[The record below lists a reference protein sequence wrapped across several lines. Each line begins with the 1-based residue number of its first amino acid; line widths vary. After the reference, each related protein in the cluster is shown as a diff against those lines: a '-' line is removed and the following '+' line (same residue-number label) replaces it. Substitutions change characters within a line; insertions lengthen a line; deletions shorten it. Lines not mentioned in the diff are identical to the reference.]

1 MTHRSKTT
9 IHGRATTSSDARPH
23 SHESFV
29 LPRVQSGSGGFIGSW
44 GAETVLSTPIRYR
57 SLLRRTGQRIFTAP
71 LGAVK
76 RWTRGGVR
84 RRDSRLDLLTHM
96 TQLPPRLCLQQRAIP
111 MIRTPTSWS
120 DKTLMW
126 LLVCLVA
133 IATLDDFGSIAMA
146 SPSSELFIVADD
158 DDPDDSAERPPIC
171 AAGGVGHTDIRW
183 FARSATEI
191 TGPAERRNGLV
202 LRYGPR
208 GPPAD
213 GSDQH
218 GCKRSLLPLV
228 PPSSIHPSSP
238 VSVAGTPHHTSFE
251 VQTLT
256 SHAMMRAQTA
266 VHDGFFGTC
275 LNRTLAA
282 TPYHGLWRRRRR
294 GRQ

>member
-1 MTHRSKTT
+1 MNHSSFPEFKAVPAGSSVRGEPNSTEYADSVQVLASKDWPAYLHRTFRGSQ
-9 IHGRATTSSDARPH
+9 ALDA
-23 SHESFV
+23 
-29 LPRVQSGSGGFIGSW
+29 
-44 GAETVLSTPIRYR
+44 
-57 SLLRRTGQRIFTAP
+57 
-71 LGAVK
+71 
-76 RWTRGGVR
+76 GGVR

-146 SPSSELFIVADD
+146 SPSSELFIVAED